1 MLETYQSEILR
12 KKRASRIFWIVVFLF
27 AGFLYFFFQGYYPSI
42 DLSIRSLTSTGE
54 HRTDP
59 RDLIRSFGI
68 INISVKPEN
77 ATIFLSSGTY
87 SNDEKRMTNYGTY
100 SLLMQHAGYL
110 SYKSEFNIGKE
121 SPYYIDLMTLLPSID
136 YTRFGTGISNIA
148 NIRNNEWTTVTASGM
163 VLYDEDFSWKIR
175 ISSWILSHI
184 GEWYFLSGMSIMTYT
199 NTDLWWE
206 EKIWSGS
213 TSFIRECN
221 KNILIKNTNIW
232 CPKNKKI
239 LTEKWQTFTWILSIG
254 ENYIE
259 RNDSLLTGDG
269 YWKRIKF
276 GTGMKRENNIFVEKN
291 AIWYTA
297 SGGSLIPLWENN
309 KKNLSR
315 IKTELDTL
323 EYTKWIEWTLIILGK
338 KWAERFLIFYDPVR
352 EKFSKIIPFPDIAL
366 DEIRIMKK
374 DGNIFFKTKGAL
386 LFLYHNST
394 KIEWLIDGTI
404 LAFATE
410 SALYKKD
417 NIIWKATWKSEE

>member
-163 VLYDEDFSWKIR
+163 VLYDEDFS
-175 ISSWILSHI
+175 
-184 GEWYFLSGMSIMTYT
+184 
-199 NTDLWWE
+199 
-206 EKIWSGS
+206 
-213 TSFIRECN
+213 
-221 KNILIKNTNIW
+221 
-232 CPKNKKI
+232 
-239 LTEKWQTFTWILSIG
+239 
-254 ENYIE
+254 
-259 RNDSLLTGDG
+259 
-269 YWKRIKF
+269 
-276 GTGMKRENNIFVEKN
+276 
-291 AIWYTA
+291 
-297 SGGSLIPLWENN
+297 
-309 KKNLSR
+309 
-315 IKTELDTL
+315 
-323 EYTKWIEWTLIILGK
+323 
-338 KWAERFLIFYDPVR
+338 
-352 EKFSKIIPFPDIAL
+352 
-366 DEIRIMKK
+366 
-374 DGNIFFKTKGAL
+374 
-386 LFLYHNST
+386 
-394 KIEWLIDGTI
+394 
-404 LAFATE
+404 
-410 SALYKKD
+410 
-417 NIIWKATWKSEE
+417 